1 MNYYTHNN
9 DDIFLLIKLKKQLT
23 QELVQM
29 KLDIGSKENTLNEV
43 VKHLKYECKHDFETD
58 YVCSGLENIQ
68 YVKYCKHCEL
78 NYDSI

>member
-23 QELVQM
+23 QELIQM
-29 KLDIGSKENTLNEV
+29 KLDTISKENELKEL
-43 VKHLKYECKHDFETD
+43 VKHLKKNCKHVFETD
-58 YVCSGLENIQ
+58 YICSGLEDIQ